1 MGTYTQIL
9 YQLVFSTKSRE
20 RTLSENKRDDLYKYI
35 SGILKNKKCQL
46 FRINGTENH
55 LHILTHLHPI
65 VSLSNLI
72 KDIKI
77 ASSLWIKGNNI
88 FRNFSGWQ
96 VGYGAF
102 TYSIKEKDRLIA
114 YIKDQQKHHKIKSFN
129 EELIQLLNEQ
139 GVEYD
144 EEYLL

>member
-9 YQLVFSTKSRE
+9 YQLVFATKSRE

-46 FRINGTENH
+46 FRINGTEDH
-55 LHILTHLHPI
+55 LHILTHLHPA

-72 KDIKI
+72 KDIKV
-77 ASSLWIKGNNI
+77 ASSVWIKENNI
-88 FRNFSGWQ
+88 FRDFNGWQ
-96 VGYGAF
+96 IGYGAF
-102 TYSIKEKDRLIA
+102 TYSIKEKDRLIE
-114 YIKDQQKHHKIKSFN
+114 YIKDQQNHHKIKSFN
-129 EELIQLLNEQ
+129 EELIQLLNEH

>member
-9 YQLVFSTKSRE
+9 YQLVFATKSRE

-46 FRINGTENH
+46 FRINGTEDH
-55 LHILTHLHPI
+55 LHILTHLHPA

-77 ASSLWIKGNNI
+77 ASSLWIKENDV
-88 FRNFSGWQ
+88 FSNFSGWQ

-102 TYSIKEKDRLIA
+102 TYSIKEKDRLIE
-114 YIKDQQKHHKIKSFN
+114 YIKDQQNHHKIKTFN
-129 EELIQLLNEQ
+129 EELIQLLNEH

-144 EEYLL
+144 EKYLL

>member
-35 SGILKNKKCQL
+35 TGILKNKNCQL
-46 FRINGTENH
+46 FRINGTEDH
-55 LHILTHLHPI
+55 LHILTHLHPA

-77 ASSLWIKGNNI
+77 ASSLWIKENNI
-88 FRNFSGWQ
+88 FRYFNGWQ
-96 VGYGAF
+96 IGYGAF

-114 YIKDQQKHHKIKSFN
+114 YIKDQQNHHKIKSFN
-129 EELIQLLNEQ
+129 KELIQLLNEH

-144 EEYLL
+144 EKYLL